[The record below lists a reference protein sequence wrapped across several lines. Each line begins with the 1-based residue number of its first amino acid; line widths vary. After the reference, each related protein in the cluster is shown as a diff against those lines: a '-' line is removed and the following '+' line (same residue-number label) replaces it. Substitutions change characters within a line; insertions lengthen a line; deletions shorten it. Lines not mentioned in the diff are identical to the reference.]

1 MEAIKKNEHIE
12 IDGVVL
18 TKKTIDYLR
27 KIQNNENL
35 NLRTLREDISD
46 AVCFL
51 SKIEYDIPDEETEN
65 AFYIMHRLSVLR
77 SDLEKLKNPYI

>member
-35 NLRTLREDISD
+35 NLLTLREDISD

-51 SKIEYDIPDEETEN
+51 SKIEYDIRMKKQKMPFTSCIVCLFCEVT
-65 AFYIMHRLSVLR
+65 
-77 SDLEKLKNPYI
+77 